1 MRLRLLATL
10 LTAVSSQ
17 QIPPAAPPPAPGQTF
32 RSGAQVVQVDVRVT
46 GKDGKFV
53 TDLGLPDFEITEDGV
68 PQKIQSV
75 VLIGSDTAP
84 SAPSAP
90 VAPAAPVAPVA
101 PVAPA
106 PLAPPAPVAP
116 LAPRLPQIW
125 VFVFDTYHLSP
136 GGLNR
141 TRDAV
146 MKFLADR
153 FHQGDIGGVVVD
165 GQMINKR
172 LTADRE
178 ELKKA
183 AASVKMSGELRSRQL
198 EFAEWPRLQDE
209 YEAWTISNG
218 DRQALSA
225 ATLRACQEDPDQCK
239 KVPIEPQV
247 QEKAKR
253 LGAGVRVAATLTL
266 KVVDALTSGLA
277 RMPGPKTIVFLSE
290 GFILNDQESELRQAV
305 GMAARAGAHFCSID
319 ARGLNRGSAS
329 SAIIDQ
335 AVASAIV
342 GAQQP
347 LDNQSDGPNS
357 LAVDT
362 GGFAIRNENNFA
374 RALDEIQRDAG
385 TYYVVGY
392 TPVNETFDG
401 KYRAI
406 SVKVDRPGT
415 KVRARRGYLAV
426 APAALLSSAAV
437 PPKSD
442 PAGGASSAGVSGTKG
457 DVRTLELP
465 VTPISPGLLALPET
479 TSVTLPGETPP
490 IPEKGT
496 TAVEAARSRI
506 DAGKM
511 VLALGKSAS
520 VGTTSAVKS
529 AAELGWAAY
538 EKGDVETAARELG
551 QAAKAADARPWV
563 VYALGLSEFALRR
576 FPDAAGAWERVRRD
590 VPEFEPI
597 YFSLADAYGLQHEE
611 GTALKVLREAERR
624 WPADAEVANAIGVI
638 QIRRGALDAAIE
650 SFQRATTTAPG
661 EALGFFNLARTCQ
674 MRLLKSQRYDQQMQK
689 WIGGEEDRRRAIA
702 NFQKYLQL
710 GGPYERQ
717 AREALTSLGW
727 S

>member
-1 MRLRLLATL
+1 MKHALLAML
-10 LTAVSSQ
+10 VAAALQTA
-17 QIPPAAPPPAPGQTF
+17 PPAPQTF
-32 RSGAQVVQVDVRVT
+32 RSGAQVVQVDVRVI
-46 GKDGKFV
+46 GRDGKFV

-75 VLIGSDTAP
+75 ILIGSDTAP
-84 SAPSAP
+84 SAPL
-90 VAPAAPVAPVA
+90 
-101 PVAPA
+101 APA
-106 PLAPPAPVAP
+106 PLAPPAPAAP
-116 LAPRLPQIW
+116 LAPSGAPRPPQIW

-153 FHQGDIGGVVVD
+153 FHQGDIGGVIVD
-165 GQMINKR
+165 GQMLNNR

-183 AASVKMSGELRSRQL
+183 AAAVKMSGELRSRQL

-209 YEAWTISNG
+209 YEAWMISNG
-218 DRQALSA
+218 DRQALSV
-225 ATLRACQEDPDQCK
+225 ATTRACQEDPDACK
-239 KVPIEPQV
+239 KVPVEPLV

-253 LGAGVRVAATLTL
+253 LAAGVRVAASLTL
-266 KVVDALTSGLA
+266 KVVDALSGGLA

-305 GMAARAGAHFCSID
+305 GMAARAGAHFYSID

-335 AVASAIV
+335 PVAAAIV
-342 GAQQP
+342 GAQQQ

-362 GGFAIRNENNFA
+362 GGFAIRNENNFG
-374 RALDEIQRDAG
+374 RALDEIQRDAA

-392 TPVNETFDG
+392 IPAKETFDG

-406 SVKVDRPGT
+406 SVKVARPGT

-437 PPKSD
+437 PPKL
-442 PAGGASSAGVSGTKG
+442 SGDSPRAKAELITA
-457 DVRTLELP
+457 ELP
-465 VTPISPGLLALPET
+465 VVPVSVPVSPGLLALPES

-490 IPEKGT
+490 LPDKES
-496 TAVEAARSRI
+496 APVAAARARV

-511 VLALGKSAS
+511 VFELGKSAFAPTGS
-520 VGTTSAVKS
+520 SGGFGEPRSAE
-529 AAELGWAAY
+529 AERGWIAY
-538 EKGDVETAARELG
+538 EKGDLETAARHLG
-551 QAAKAADARPWV
+551 EAAKAPDVRPWV

-576 FPDAAGAWERVRRD
+576 FPEAAQAWERVRRD

-597 YFSLADAYGLQHEE
+597 YFSLADAYGLQREE

-650 SFQRATTTAPG
+650 AFLRATTTAPD

-689 WIGGEEDRRRAIA
+689 WIGGDEDRRRAIA

-717 AREALTSLGW
+717 AREALTALGW